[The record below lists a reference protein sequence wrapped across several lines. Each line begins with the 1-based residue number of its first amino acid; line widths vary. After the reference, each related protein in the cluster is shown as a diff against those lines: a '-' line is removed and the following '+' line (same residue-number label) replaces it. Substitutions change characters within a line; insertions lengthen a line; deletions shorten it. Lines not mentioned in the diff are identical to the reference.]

1 MHLQI
6 CRINAYSTA
15 TTYIRTHT
23 HTHSCVYTYVYKK
36 IYTHTHIHTRVH
48 TQLYTR
54 ILASR
59 LRNRVSGENLAAG
72 CFLKIRDFKIRVG
85 KQSPLDSKRAH
96 SPNGPLLYPLRH
108 PPVAV
113 STLLAALTPPTA
125 PMDDKI

>member
-1 MHLQI
+1 M
-6 CRINAYSTA
+6 
-15 TTYIRTHT
+15 YI
-23 HTHSCVYTYVYKK
+23 YVYV
-36 IYTHTHIHTRVH
+36 Y
-48 TQLYTR
+48 

-96 SPNGPLLYPLRH
+96 SPNGPLLHPLLH
-108 PPVAV
+108 PAVAV

>member
-1 MHLQI
+1 M
-6 CRINAYSTA
+6 
-15 TTYIRTHT
+15 
-23 HTHSCVYTYVYKK
+23 YTY
-36 IYTHTHIHTRVH
+36 TR
-48 TQLYTR
+48 
-54 ILASR
+54 ASR

-85 KQSPLDSKRAH
+85 KQSPLDSERSLPERPPSA
-96 SPNGPLLYPLRH
+96 PPYGH